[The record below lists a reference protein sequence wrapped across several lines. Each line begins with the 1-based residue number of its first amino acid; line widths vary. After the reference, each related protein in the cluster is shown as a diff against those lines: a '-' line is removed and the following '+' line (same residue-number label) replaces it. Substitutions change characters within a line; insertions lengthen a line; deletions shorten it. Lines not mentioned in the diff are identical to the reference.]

1 MSSDPYEEDVQ
12 YHQGPVEFRNT
23 TLKDTCDVVTSCSL
37 SAESKIDILRRAVGS
52 CPQADVGICGRLLP
66 SLLDSGSEV
75 SLVRESFF
83 YQNVLPF
90 LKEGQTTAGAHSLFR
105 LRGMGENGQ
114 IPVTDYFEADVNFH
128 GFTIP
133 SVGFLVIKDPSTVVK
148 AAKPLGLPGV
158 VGSNLLRLGVEQFA
172 KEYSIQPLKNFDR
185 PESVHPLTFAEL
197 CMYYHAKVAETL
209 EAERQGSQN
218 FRGVSAEFATS
229 KGNNAENFATP
240 QKISGTKHGQSQTK
254 LKKNSNFETKKSKG
268 NQCLDDLGFRGQV
281 MVGNSHQPVC
291 IPANSSKVLVGKAD
305 KLAVKQNCLMEI
317 AECSN
322 LPSGVVLNRNYV
334 CPDKSRQVPVIL
346 VNTNQYNV
354 WIRQPLLAAELFDAS
369 IVPWD
374 HEVLMSR
381 DDGSDEIKI
390 GFQPVPDESI
400 RAEILAAAQ
409 SDKESEEGKGA
420 GELPKFGERPDT
432 SSPSFDFKSELER
445 LPFKLNLGEVS
456 LSREQEA
463 RFIDVIY
470 DYQSVFSL
478 HDSDLGFCDRIK
490 HTIPTTTDRP
500 VYLPHRT
507 IPVQLQSEVRKC
519 LDTWLKQGII
529 RPSKSPYASQVVIV
543 RKKSGEIRLCV
554 DFRKLNAQSI
564 RDSFPL
570 PRVEEALQAVQS
582 AVYFTC
588 FDLAQGYLQLAMEET
603 DIQKTAF
610 RAGSSGLFEFT
621 RMPFGLSNAGA
632 SFCRLMEMCIGDQ
645 QYVTLLFYLDDICV
659 FSTTIDQML
668 DRIELVFQRL
678 QEFNLKIKP
687 KKSYFFQRSA
697 TFLGHVLSSEGIAP
711 NPEKVDKVRDW
722 PIPKNPKEVH
732 SFVGLASYYRRF
744 IPNFAKIA
752 APLHAVIAPIAT
764 KRKGSKVTESIQ
776 DMSKG
781 AHLAKTEKV
790 PFIWSEECQNAF
802 QTLKNALISAPVL
815 GYPDYTK
822 PFVLETDA
830 SLQGLGAVLSQVTD
844 LGDLKPIAYAS
855 RSLRPSE
862 RSMRDYSSAKLELMA
877 LKWSICDK
885 FKDYLLG
892 SKFTV
897 YTDNNPL
904 VYVRTSKLGAAQIR
918 WLSELA
924 LFDFDIVYRTGRTN
938 RVADALSRRPTD
950 SDTDTDSDSDSDSWE
965 TISYG
970 AILDFF
976 NDHLQGTK
984 IPFNVKA
991 SVQTEGERLE
1001 ESGVLPDIEVSV
1013 NNVSLFD
1020 QVSPELMAE
1029 QQKAD
1034 QQISSAYFAV
1044 EKGKKPS
1051 CTEIYRVRSKRSRNL
1066 LYQYD
1071 RLRIKRGV
1079 LHRIYI
1085 SNEIE
1090 YHQMVLPQ
1098 IYRETVLKSLHDDF
1112 GHQSLDRCL
1121 QLIRERFYWP
1131 GMANQAEAWIKQC
1144 KRCCI
1149 SKGDYTGPYTKQG
1162 SLVADRPLDLLCVDF
1177 TKVDPSQSGKENVL
1191 VVTDVFSKFS
1201 QAFVTPNQK
1210 ALTVAKVLVEKWFLV
1225 YGIPSRLH
1233 SDKGRSFENEI
1244 IRNLCSI
1251 YGIKQTTTTPYNPR
1265 GNSQCE
1271 RFNRTMFGLL
1281 KTLTKEQKSNW
1292 PHYLPALVY
1301 AYNATPH
1308 SVTKFQPYELM
1319 FGRKASAPCDNWLG
1333 LAQYNDIKSSNK
1345 VVWIDNQLE
1354 QIAFANRKALSHIR
1368 AQAKKSA
1375 DRVGGED
1382 LTIPVG
1388 HFVLLRDHPE
1398 GRNKIQDNYKSEI
1411 FVVDSHHKDP
1421 NVYYITPVSGGGV
1434 RKVNR
1439 RQLFDLKT
1447 SNMDEVGNMM
1457 PDLPGPCMLFP
1468 QKTSKAG
1475 GNAPQQ
1481 SYRYHTRSKGKV
1493 PVAVQQSGLDQCE
1506 VTRL

>member
-1 MSSDPYEEDVQ
+1 MGTCPHADIHVC
-12 YHQGPVEFRNT
+12 GK
-23 TLKDTCDVVTSCSL
+23 TL
-37 SAESKIDILRRAVGS
+37 A
-52 CPQADVGICGRLLP
+52 

-83 YQNVLPF
+83 YQHILPF
-90 LKEGQTTAGAHSLFR
+90 LKEGQTPSGAHSLFR
-105 LRGMGENGQ
+105 LRGMGENGV
-114 IPVTDYFEADVNFH
+114 IPVTDYFEVDVNFC
-128 GFTIP
+128 GFIIP
-133 SVGFLVIKDPSTVVK
+133 AVGFLVIKDPGTVVSS
-148 AAKPLGLPGV
+148 AKPLGLPGV
-158 VGSNLLRLGVEQFA
+158 VGSNMLRLGVERFVSL
-172 KEYSIQPLKNFDR
+172 YSDKPLKNFER
-185 PESVHPLTFAEL
+185 PSSVHPLIFAEL
-197 CMYYHAKVAETL
+197 CMYYHAKMGES
-209 EAERQGSQN
+209 EPQDSQN
-218 FRGVSAEFATS
+218 FRGVSAGAT
-229 KGNNAENFATP
+229 ANFTTP
-240 QKISGTKHGQSQTK
+240 QNNSESRH
-254 LKKNSNFETKKSKG
+254 LKKNSNFKRKKQNG
-268 NQCLDDLGFRGQV
+268 NKKVLDDLGYRGQV
-281 MVGNSHQPVC
+281 MVGNRHQPIC
-291 IPANSSKVLVGKAD
+291 IPGNSSKVLVGRAD
-305 KLAVKQNCLMEI
+305 KLAINQNCLMEI

-322 LPSGVVLNRNYV
+322 LPSGVILNRDYV
-334 CPDKSRQVPVIL
+334 RPGRSKQVPVIL
-346 VNTNQYNV
+346 VNTNRYNV
-354 WIRQPLLAAELFDAS
+354 WIRQPLLAAELYEAS
-369 IVPWD
+369 TIPWD
-374 HEVLMSR
+374 YEVIMSHE
-381 DDGSDEIKI
+381 DGSDEVKF
-390 GFQPVPDESI
+390 GFQPVPDESV
-400 RAEILAAAQ
+400 RAEIMATQ
-409 SDKESEEGKGA
+409 TDTESSEGKGA
-420 GELPKFGERPDT
+420 GELPKFGKRPDT
-432 SSPSFDFKSELER
+432 SSPDFDFQSEVNR
-445 LPFKLNLGEVS
+445 LPFKLNLGEVE

-463 RFIDVIY
+463 KFIDIIY

-478 HDSDLGFCDRIK
+478 HDSDLGYCDRIK

-507 IPVQLQSEVRKC
+507 IPVQLQAEVRKC

-582 AVYFTC
+582 AVWFTC
-588 FDLAQGYLQLAMEET
+588 FDLAQGYLQMAMEEA

-668 DRIELVFQRL
+668 DRIELVFRRL
-678 QEFNLKIKP
+678 QDFNLKIKP

-722 PIPKNPKEVH
+722 PTPENAKEVH

-764 KRKGSKVTESIQ
+764 KRKGSK
-776 DMSKG
+776 
-781 AHLAKTEKV
+781 LAATDYAQHRKEQASNNT
-790 PFIWSEECQNAF
+790 PFTWSEECQQAF
-802 QTLKNALISAPVL
+802 QTLKDALTSAPVL

-822 PFVLETDA
+822 PFILETDA
-830 SLQGLGAVLSQVTD
+830 SLQGLGAVLSQVAD
-844 LGDLKPIAYAS
+844 SGEVKPIAYAS

-877 LKWSICDK
+877 LKWAICDK

-938 RVADALSRRPTD
+938 RVADALSRRPTEFT
-950 SDTDTDSDSDSDSWE
+950 SEDTESDTDSDEWE

-970 AILDFF
+970 AMVDLF
-976 NDHLQGTK
+976 NDCLQTTK
-984 IPFNVKA
+984 IPWQIKA
-991 SVQTEGERLE
+991 SVQTECQRLE
-1001 ESGVLPDIEVSV
+1001 EEGVVPSIEVSTSS
-1013 NNVSLFD
+1013 VSLFN
-1020 QVSPELMAE
+1020 QVTPDMMAVH
-1029 QQKAD
+1029 QKAD
-1034 QQISSAYFAV
+1034 GNIAPAYFAV
-1044 EKGKKPS
+1044 EKDRKPS
-1051 CTEIYRVRSKRSRNL
+1051 SIKIHRVRSKGSRKL

-1071 RLRIKRGV
+1071 RLIIKKGV
-1079 LHRIYI
+1079 LHRIY
-1085 SNEIE
+1085 SFNDVE
-1090 YHQMVLPQ
+1090 YHQLVLPR
-1098 IYRETVLKSLHDDF
+1098 IYRDSVLKSVHDDF

-1131 GMANQAEAWIKQC
+1131 GMANDAEVWV
-1144 KRCCI
+1144 KRCQRCSI

-1162 SLVADRPLDLLCVDF
+1162 SLVANRPLDLLCVDF
-1177 TKVDPSQSGKENVL
+1177 TKLDPSKSGKENVL

-1210 ALTVAKVLVEKWFLV
+1210 AITVAKVLVEKWFLV
-1225 YGIPSRLH
+1225 YGIPARLH

-1244 IRNLCSI
+1244 IHNLCSM

-1281 KTLTKEQKSNW
+1281 KTLTKEQKEDW
-1292 PHYLPALVY
+1292 PQYLPALVF

-1319 FGRKASAPCDNWLG
+1319 FGRKAPVPCDHWLG

-1345 VVWIDNQLE
+1345 VVWVDDQLE
-1354 QIAFANRKALSHIR
+1354 QIAFANRKALNNIK
-1368 AQAKKSA
+1368 AQAKRSA
-1375 DRVGGED
+1375 ERVGGSE
-1382 LTIPVG
+1382 LSIPKG
-1388 HFVLLRDHPE
+1388 HLVLLRDHPE

-1411 FVVDSHHKDP
+1411 FVVSDHHQDP
-1421 NVYYITPVSGGGV
+1421 NVYYITPVSGGRV

-1447 SNMDEVGNMM
+1447 SRMDDVGNHV
-1457 PDLPGPCMLFP
+1457 PTDDHSALGRPHSLFP
-1468 QKTSKAG
+1468 QKTSSG
-1475 GNAPQQ
+1475 GKLQNKQ
-1481 SYRYHTRSKGKV
+1481 SHEYATRSKGKISV
-1493 PVAVQQSGLDQCE
+1493 SALQAELDQLE